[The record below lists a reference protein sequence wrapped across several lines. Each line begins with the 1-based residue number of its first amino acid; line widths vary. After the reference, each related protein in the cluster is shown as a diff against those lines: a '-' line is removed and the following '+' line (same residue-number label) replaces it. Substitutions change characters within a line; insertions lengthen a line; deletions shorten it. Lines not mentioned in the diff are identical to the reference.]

1 MLTRIIGEQ
10 RRKAREAIAT
20 KVAEELP
27 RHVSQVLDKLLEV
40 AASETVSG
48 LRWIKKNPAK
58 PSAAAMRLLAEKLE
72 VIEATGVLGID
83 LEWLNSNYQRA
94 LFHYV
99 RKYSAHRL
107 RELAR
112 PRRRAA
118 LVCFLRQSYR
128 DAVDQAVDMFDKLL
142 TRTVAHA
149 ERELDQHLREQSAG
163 PFAPRSCLCGPWAS
177 SSWMTRLRTQ
187 RFGSACSKRCP
198 ARNCR
203 RKWSSCPIG

>member
-163 PFAPRSCLCGPWAS
+163 PFAPRSCLCGPWAN